1 MGVDRDLEFGPSSHR
16 PVRHPAA
23 QGTATQSTAQQPP
36 SSEAGRVLRL
46 QQLAGNRATSHAL
59 VRSPL
64 AARRA
69 PTPVQRQTGSTAVDD
84 PASQARLAQDQAAAA
99 SRQAALAEKQSRDAL
114 TQANAAMSEA
124 KLASLRAVAVGKI
137 SLAYTAYVSACR
149 DVRDSIRAAA
159 KQNAEMMALVLD
171 IAMGFATPG
180 LAKWVVGFANRIPV
194 EASTTAYRVAMAA
207 LDGDRAKAVL
217 GGMTKV
223 ANQSLKA
230 NAMVL
235 AGETDVDAFVGGLET
250 QTQMAFDLIIES
262 LPSRSAAEVGIIT
275 AAFHSSITNH
285 DNYRREIKGLCD
297 LYERDVSPIGEL
309 PMMVGSGYGTAQ
321 FAPEA
326 AWVRDGSS
334 RKLAIVTYQPG
345 LLGIWG
351 NKYFL
356 NSWVDPQM
364 QKLAIAKQ
372 TGRYGRV
379 DEIDVSELRVI
390 KP

>member
-1 MGVDRDLEFGPSSHR
+1 MGVDRDIEFGPSSHR
-16 PVRHPAA
+16 PIHRPAS
-23 QGTATQSTAQQPP
+23 QDTAQQPP
-36 SSEAGRVLRL
+36 SSEASRVLRL
-46 QQLAGNRATSHAL
+46 QQLAGNRATSGAL
-59 VRSPL
+59 VRSPS

-69 PTPVQRQTGSTAVDD
+69 ARVQRETDSTGVDD
-84 PASQARLAQDQAAAA
+84 LVGPAKIARDQAAAA
-99 SRQAALAEKQSRDAL
+99 DRRAAAAEKQAQDAL

-124 KLASLRAVAVGKI
+124 KLASLRAVAIGKI

-149 DVRDSIRAAA
+149 DVRDSIRATA

-194 EASTTAYRVAMAA
+194 EASTTAYRIAMAA

-223 ANQSLKA
+223 ANQTLKA
-230 NAMVL
+230 NAMAL
-235 AGETDVDAFVGGLET
+235 AGETDVDAFVGALET
-250 QTQMAFDLIIES
+250 NTQMAFDSIIES
-262 LPSRSAAEVGIIT
+262 LPSKSAAEVGIIT

-285 DNYRREIKGLCD
+285 DTYRREIKGLCD
-297 LYERDVSPIGEL
+297 VYQRDVSPIGEL
-309 PMMVGSGYGTAQ
+309 PTFRGGPEDHSIQ

-326 AWVRDGSS
+326 TWVRDGGS

-364 QKLAIAKQ
+364 QKLALAKQ
-372 TGRYGRV
+372 IGKYGRV
-379 DEIDVSELRVI
+379 DEIDVSELRVV